1 MFDKEKLSE
10 CPYCGKPIL
19 ETCMGYPVE
28 DLIKLAEC
36 LKIKKISPEKL
47 DIFIFNLNW
56 ALETVIM
63 NIMEKLAED
72 LKCHAKVTIKA
83 ADNNNI
89 EGERKNDKL

>member
-1 MFDKEKLSE
+1 MFNKEKLSE
-10 CPYCGKPIL
+10 CPYCGKPIF
-19 ETCMGYPVE
+19 ETCMGYPVK

-47 DIFIFNLNW
+47 DIFIK
-56 ALETVIM
+56 
-63 NIMEKLAED
+63 EKLIED

-83 ADNNNI
+83 VDNNNI